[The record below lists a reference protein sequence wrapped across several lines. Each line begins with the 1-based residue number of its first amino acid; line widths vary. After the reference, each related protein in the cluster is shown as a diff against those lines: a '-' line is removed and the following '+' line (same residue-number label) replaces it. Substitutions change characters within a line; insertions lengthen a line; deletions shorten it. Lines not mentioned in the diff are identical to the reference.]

1 MTDPVKQLPAELL
14 RAANPPPLTARD
26 RFEPGLNL
34 AEQWGIIYANQL
46 TRRGDLAGAGAV
58 LAFCA
63 GLRADGVGG

>member
-1 MTDPVKQLPAELL
+1 MERARQLPACLYA
-14 RAANPPPLTARD
+14 AANPPQPTTRD

-63 GLRADGVGG
+63 GLRADGVGE